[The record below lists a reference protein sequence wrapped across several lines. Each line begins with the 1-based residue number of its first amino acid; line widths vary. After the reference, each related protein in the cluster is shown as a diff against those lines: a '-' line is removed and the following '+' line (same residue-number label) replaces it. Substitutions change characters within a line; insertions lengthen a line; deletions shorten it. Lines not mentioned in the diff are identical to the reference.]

1 MVNPTIVLELGKT
14 YTFIQRHR
22 SNYYHPMGFAYFPD
36 GAHDDKEE
44 LEPGV
49 GLGHDPSCATDK
61 TCPAPMYFLN
71 GEYLGEFSNI
81 PRIKPPTT
89 GTENF
94 GLDEYEPLFF
104 RPLPEWAGFGEFSI
118 KLRFDDFSYQ
128 KDIFYFCHVSQ
139 SSEY

>member
-1 MVNPTIVLELGKT
+1 MNNSPHRIFLADVVYHKGYFSFEECGDVVNPTIVLELGET

-81 PRIKPPTT
+81 SNQTT
-89 GTENF
+89 NNWN
-94 GLDEYEPLFF
+94 
-104 RPLPEWAGFGEFSI
+104 R
-118 KLRFDDFSYQ
+118 KLW
-128 KDIFYFCHVSQ
+128 IG
-139 SSEY
+139 